1 MTRADQF
8 RAMTDEELAAFI
20 HKYVLF
26 DTEWCHGGCPE
37 DCPDDDACLACALR
51 WLREDAE

>member
-20 HKYVLF
+20 QEHAVF
-26 DTEWCHGGCPE
+26 DEEYCHG
-37 DCPDDDACLACALR
+37 DCTDDEVSLKRCRACALR
-51 WLREDAE
+51 WLREEAE